1 MSIKSKLFALISI
14 ILSSF
19 ILIAGGYILSLGN
32 IKTIERETAT
42 LTALKD
48 CILNEQILFSRLLS
62 KSPYIESV
70 EDFYDAAN
78 KTSMSFEEVEK
89 IEFIRSKS
97 SNVAK
102 ALDITVSWNE
112 MRLENLDQFKQEESR
127 FREAVE
133 EIFTTMDTFHFVML
147 YQDEFALQDR
157 VKQQNSIFTLA
168 ITDFL
173 YQHSLYENILD
184 SSLTAII
191 KQFDAINQ
199 EALRIGKKSRLISGG
214 AIIVILIIVFTLSLL
229 FANKIVVN
237 IKYIEVSISR
247 LKEGDL
253 ITTTQIETKDDLYHL
268 NNNLTLFR
276 NTLKGII
283 AMIKGISIENL
294 RVRDELI
301 GQVEETEVSINS
313 ITISTDE
320 MNEVI
325 KKLNKL
331 AGNSYQ
337 SVEFISKKIEN
348 LNQSIQ
354 VQTSMIE
361 ESSAAVN
368 EMMASIFNVKQVT
381 VRKQDSLKKM
391 VESIVLGN
399 NQLKSTSMSIQKINN
414 SIDGIRNMIL
424 VIEDIASQTNLLS
437 MNAAIESA
445 HASEYG
451 KGFAVVS
458 DEIRKLA
465 EASSLNSRE
474 IGVFLTEIIENI
486 LLAGSS
492 CETTLLTFTKN
503 EKEVEDLFGSMKEIS
518 QSMIELNT
526 GGDQILEV
534 MNSLQAMAIDVR
546 QDSSDISDQSLTVEK
561 AAETVQEISGSVK
574 SGINHMSG
582 GLIRISDAISVIQD
596 LTGSI
601 DSVAECINDE
611 LGYFTTIK

>member
-19 ILIAGGYILSLGN
+19 ILIAGGYFLSLGN

-42 LTALKD
+42 LTSLKD
-48 CILNEQILFSRLLS
+48 SILNEQILFSRLLGQ
-62 KSPYIESV
+62 SPYMESV
-70 EDFYDAAN
+70 EDFYDAAG
-78 KTSMSFEEVEK
+78 KTSMAFEEVKK

-127 FREAVE
+127 FREAVD
-133 EIFTTMDTFHFVML
+133 EIHFVTDSSNFVIL
-147 YQDEFALQDR
+147 YKDKFALQNSE
-157 VKQQNSIFTLA
+157 KQQNSLFNLA

-173 YQHSLYENILD
+173 YEHSLYENILD

-199 EALRIGKKSRLISGG
+199 EALRIGKKSRLVSGG
-214 AIIVILIIVFTLSLL
+214 AIVVILTIIFILSLL

-237 IKYIEVSISR
+237 IKYIEGSISR
-247 LKEGDL
+247 LKDGDL
-253 ITTTQIETKDDLYHL
+253 ITITEIETKDDLYHL
-268 NNNLTLFR
+268 NNNLTLFQ

-283 AMIKGISIENL
+283 AMIKGISNENL
-294 RVRDELI
+294 RVRDKLI
-301 GQVEETEVSINS
+301 GQVEETKVSIHS

-325 KKLNKL
+325 KQLNKL
-331 AGNSYQ
+331 AGSSYQ
-337 SVEFISKKIEN
+337 SVEYISEKIEN
-348 LNQSIQ
+348 LNQSIL

-381 VRKQDSLKKM
+381 VRKQGSLKTM
-391 VESIVLGN
+391 VESIAVGN
-399 NQLKSTSMSIQKINN
+399 NQLKETSMSIQKIND
-414 SIDGIRNMIL
+414 SIDAIRNMIL
-424 VIEDIASQTNLLS
+424 VIDDIASQTNLLS

-445 HASEYG
+445 HAGEYG

-492 CETTLLTFTKN
+492 CETTLLTFTKS

-518 QSMIELNT
+518 QSMIELNV

-534 MNSLQAMAIDVR
+534 MNSLQTMAIDVR
-546 QDSSDISDQSLTVEK
+546 QDSSDINDQSLTVEK
-561 AAETVQEISGSVK
+561 AAETVQKISGSVK
-574 SGINHMSG
+574 CGINHMSG
-582 GLIRISDAISVIQD
+582 GLTRISEAISAIQD
-596 LTGSI
+596 LTGTI